1 MKYWKSGK
9 QLQDGKYIIQD
20 LLGIGGFGITYR
32 ALEKNSNQLV
42 AIKTL
47 NYRVQRKPNFDKLQE
62 NFLNEALCLAKC
74 HHPNV
79 VEVHRL
85 FKESKLWC
93 MVMEYIDGDDLGIY
107 REEQGGII
115 SESEAIHI
123 IKQVG
128 ESLIF
133 VHNQGFLHRDVKPQ
147 NIILRRNTL
156 EAVLI
161 DFGLA
166 REFDSG
172 SVQSHTTDSTL
183 YFAPIEQYERRAK
196 RGAFTDI
203 YALAATL
210 YVLLTGEMPTPA
222 KIREEGKIRLIAPK
236 EYNSQI
242 SDSVNNAII
251 RGMKLE
257 PEERPKF
264 VAEWL
269 TLLSQPQEFFTTNVP
284 STLPPTL
291 PIITDIPPE
300 LITFDSRTEL
310 VTVDASTE
318 PELQTFKFEV
328 LTIKISSKYEISETI
343 KEQGEAQQFIENI
356 GDNIILEMVS
366 IPGNSF
372 WMGSPETA
380 TEKWETETPQH
391 PVTIAPLFIS
401 KYPITQVQWQV
412 IMGKNPANFQG
423 ENRPVEMVSW
433 YNAIEFCSRLSA
445 QTGRAYRLLSEA
457 EWEYACRGGTTTLF
471 HFGNILTPELAS
483 YNFQD
488 AFACTLQQNYYEQTT
503 DVGSFSANAFGLY
516 DFHGNVWEWCADPW
530 HDNYGEAPSDGSVWE
545 KDGNSV
551 YRVLRGGGWLNYP
564 RGCRSANRN
573 YKNPRA
579 RYKSLG
585 FRVALSHSI

>member
-9 QLQDGKYIIQD
+9 QLQDGKYIIED
-20 LLGIGGFGITYR
+20 LLGIGGFGTTYR
-32 ALEKNSNQLV
+32 AFEQNSNQLV

-85 FKESKLWC
+85 FKENKLWC

-107 REEQGGII
+107 REEQGGIL
-115 SESEAIHI
+115 SENEAIHI

-128 ESLIF
+128 KSLIF

-222 KIREEGKIRLIAPK
+222 KIRQEGKIPLIPPQ
-236 EYNSQI
+236 EYNSKI

-251 RGMKLE
+251 KGMKLE
-257 PEERPKF
+257 PEERPQF

-269 TLLSQPQEFFTTNVP
+269 TLFSSPQEFLITNIP

-291 PIITDIPPE
+291 PVITDIP
-300 LITFDSRTEL
+300 TEL
-310 VTVDASTE
+310 VTVNPSTE

-328 LTIKISSKYEISETI
+328 LTVKTNSRNEISETI
-343 KEQGEAQQFIENI
+343 KEQREAQQFIENI
-356 GDNIILEMVS
+356 GNNISLEMVS
-366 IPGNSF
+366 IPGNNF
-372 WMGSPETA
+372 LMGSTETT

-391 PVTIAPLFIS
+391 SVTIEPLFIS
-401 KYPITQVQWQV
+401 KYPITQTQWQV
-412 IMGKNPANFQG
+412 IMGKNPAYFRG
-423 ENRPVEMVSW
+423 KNRPVEMVSW
-433 YNAIEFCSRLSA
+433 YSAIEFCRCLSA
-445 QTGRAYRLLSEA
+445 QTGKVYRLLSEA
-457 EWEYACRGGTTTLF
+457 EWEYACRGGTNTSF
-471 HFGNILTPELAS
+471 HFGNILTPDLAN
-483 YNFQD
+483 YNSEE
-488 AFACTLQQNYYEQTT
+488 AFACPLQKNYDEQTKE
-503 DVGSFSANAFGLY
+503 VGSFPPNNFGLY
-516 DFHGNVWEWCADPW
+516 DFHGNVWEWCADPC
-530 HDNYGEAPSDGSVWE
+530 HDNYRDAPSDGSVWE
-545 KDGNSV
+545 KDGNYA
-551 YRVLRGGGWLNYP
+551 YRVLRGGSWLNYS
-564 RGCRSANRN
+564 RGCRSGNRN

-579 RYKSLG
+579 RFKTVG
-585 FRVALSHSI
+585 FRVAFS

>member
-20 LLGIGGFGITYR
+20 LLGIGGFGTTYR
-32 ALEKNSNQLV
+32 ALEQNSNQLV

-85 FKESKLWC
+85 FQENKLWC

-107 REEQGGII
+107 REEQGGTI

-128 ESLIF
+128 KSLIF

-172 SVQSHTTDSTL
+172 SVQSHTAESTL

-222 KIREEGKIRLIAPK
+222 KIRQEGKIPLITPK

-251 RGMKLE
+251 KGMKLE
-257 PEERPKF
+257 PEERPQF
-264 VAEWL
+264 VGEWL
-269 TLLSQPQEFFTTNVP
+269 TLLSQPPELFTTNIP
-284 STLPPTL
+284 STLPPTM
-291 PIITDIPPE
+291 PIITEIP
-300 LITFDSRTEL
+300 TEL
-310 VTVDASTE
+310 VNVDGSVK
-318 PELQTFKFEV
+318 PELATFKFEV
-328 LTIKISSKYEISETI
+328 LTITTNSKSEISETM
-343 KEQGEAQQFIENI
+343 KEQREAQQFIENL
-356 GDNIILEMVS
+356 GNNISLEMVS
-366 IPGNSF
+366 IPGNTF
-372 WMGSPETA
+372 LMGSPETV

-401 KYPITQVQWQV
+401 KYPITQAQWQV
-412 IMGKNPANFQG
+412 IMGKNPAYFRG

-433 YNAIEFCSRLSA
+433 YSAIEFCRCLSA
-445 QTGRAYRLLSEA
+445 QTGKVYRLLSEA
-457 EWEYACRGGTTTLF
+457 EWEYACRGGTNTLF
-471 HFGNILTPELAS
+471 HFGNILTPDIAN
-483 YNFQD
+483 YNSEE
-488 AFACTLQQNYYEQTT
+488 AFACPLQKNYYEQTT
-503 DVGSFSANAFGLY
+503 DVGSFPPNNFGLY

-530 HDNYGEAPSDGSVWE
+530 HDNYRDAPVDGSVWE
-545 KDGNSV
+545 KNGNYA
-551 YRVLRGGGWLNYP
+551 YRVLRGGSWLNYS
-564 RGCRSANRN
+564 RGCRSGNRN
-573 YKNPRA
+573 YNNPRA
-579 RYKSLG
+579 RLKSVG
-585 FRVALSHSI
+585 FRVAVSHPI